1 MNRQVAYADS
11 IRIAADPIV
20 PDVNVVIT
28 SGDITARQR
37 PQSDVV
43 AARGNID
50 TRTSAQCY
58 IELAGDIDT
67 C

>member
-11 IRIAADPIV
+11 IRVAADAV
-20 PDVNVVIT
+20 VSDVNVVIT

-37 PQSDVV
+37 PQRDVV

-50 TRTSAQCY
+50 TRTTAQCH

-67 C
+67 R